1 MTNQKDLLQ
10 AYELCLKAE
19 EAKKHLAPERLK
31 TMKADGP
38 WIKAVS
44 AHSEA
49 QQAFMKAALNFCRT
63 IQSEGFASAK
73 SHSRLRQRPAR
84 AGSR

>member
-1 MTNQKDLLQ
+1 MTKQSDLLR
-10 AYELCLKAE
+10 AYELCLRAE
-19 EAKKHLAPERLK
+19 EAKRHLAPERLR

-49 QQAFMKAALNFCRT
+49 QQAFMEVALSFCRT
-63 IQSEGFASAK
+63 IQSEGISTSK
-73 SHSRLRQRPAR
+73 QRPRLRRR
-84 AGSR
+84 S